1 MNGWAGTQS
10 MRVRRGG
17 AVQDAQKAVAVLKKD
32 LRGVN
37 KELVD
42 VVKELDETIARH
54 LTRAE
59 RENATVYLQVRCP
72 LRCCRG
78 PQHNVLDAVASSA
91 SPRGMC
97 GQRHHCTTQTVCHGR
112 AACKACS
119 EQSARCTPGLYWH
132 YRATR

>member
-1 MNGWAGTQS
+1 M
-10 MRVRRGG
+10 
-17 AVQDAQKAVAVLKKD
+17 QDAQKAVAVLKKD

-78 PQHNVLDAVASSA
+78 PQHNVLDAVAS
-91 SPRGMC
+91 R
-97 GQRHHCTTQTVCHGR
+97 RI
-112 AACKACS
+112 
-119 EQSARCTPGLYWH
+119 
-132 YRATR
+132 ATRHVWTEAPLHHANCLSWSRSM